1 MGIVMGVVAPIA
13 GRLSDRIGSKIPIT
27 VGLVIVAYSM
37 YLNSR
42 ITLDTSRTTI
52 YWWLIVRGAGMALI
66 FSPMTSLALGM
77 VPRQKAGQASGLINL
92 VRQIGGSFGIA
103 IFGALLVRRQLF
115 HLVFYSEAVSGR

>member
-52 YWWLIVRGAGMALI
+52 YW
-66 FSPMTSLALGM
+66 
-77 VPRQKAGQASGLINL
+77 
-92 VRQIGGSFGIA
+92 
-103 IFGALLVRRQLF
+103 
-115 HLVFYSEAVSGR
+115 